1 MGLCTFKTP
10 YHRQHNSDHTYFL
23 MNQNNHKPQQKKAAS
38 SIDKK
43 ERRLLW
49 KQLAVYCTA
58 LLEESKHNDYKPG
71 HKFEHPEPMIQI
83 FIKLGLRPPNNT
95 KGLDKF
101 YDNFIKRCN
110 FLPENEQK
118 KKKKWQ
124 NGNNRKQ
131 HQNQK

>member
-1 MGLCTFKTP
+1 MDNHLK
-10 YHRQHNSDHTYFL
+10 N
-23 MNQNNHKPQQKKAAS
+23 NNHKNNKQQKKAAS

-49 KQLAVYCTA
+49 QQLAVYCTA
-58 LLEESKHNDYKPG
+58 LLEESKSNEYKPG
-71 HKFEHPEPMIQI
+71 HKFEHPEPMKQI

-110 FLPENEQK
+110 FLPENEQRK
-118 KKKKWQ
+118 KNKMQ
-124 NGNNRKQ
+124 R
-131 HQNQK
+131 